1 MWKEFAGNEK
11 NFIKSVVGSE
21 KKRIFASDNQLSNIM
36 YKSRAVPT
44 LTGENAEY
52 FREIQEKM
60 EHTEVKENWL
70 SVGEGVKT
78 MMRRAGSEAWGI

>member
-1 MWKEFAGNEK
+1 MPEICK
-11 NFIKSVVGSE
+11 NSCCDAEDSGKNS
-21 KKRIFASDNQLSNIM
+21 KFASDNQLSNIM

-60 EHTEVKENWL
+60 EHTEVKEDWL